1 MHQNGLSGAYIGFET
16 CQIQQCWFWV
26 SMISSSW
33 KIKISKEKSS
43 IKWGEKTIKM
53 EWDLCSNAPWAQFCP
68 YTRSQNHISKPSSQ
82 KSRKNHHNSE
92 SLVTQNSNLGPILP
106 LHQVSEPY
114 IKPSLSKIKKKPCA
128 DNSESLLKHFFPYV
142 QNDIF

>member
-82 KSRKNHHNSE
+82 KSRKTIITQKV
-92 SLVTQNSNLGPILP
+92 LVTQNSNIVHCNQHTQKPI
-106 LHQVSEPY
+106 
-114 IKPSLSKIKKKPCA
+114 CA
-128 DNSESLLKHFFPYV
+128 DFQAFWNTFSLLKWYFLISC
-142 QNDIF
+142 QE

>member
-43 IKWGEKTIKM
+43 IKWGKKTIKM
-53 EWDLCSNAPWAQFCP
+53 EWDLCSNAPWAQFYP

-82 KSRKNHHNSE
+82 KSRKTIITQKV
-92 SLVTQNSNLGPILP
+92 LVTQNSNIVHCNQHTQKPI
-106 LHQVSEPY
+106 
-114 IKPSLSKIKKKPCA
+114 CA
-128 DNSESLLKHFFPYV
+128 DFQAFWNTFSLLKWYFLISC
-142 QNDIF
+142 QE

>member
-43 IKWGEKTIKM
+43 IKWGKKTIKM
-53 EWDLCSNAPWAQFCP
+53 EWDLCSNAPWAHFCP

-82 KSRKNHHNSE
+82 KSRKTIITQKV
-92 SLVTQNSNLGPILP
+92 LVTQNSNIVHCNQHTQKPI
-106 LHQVSEPY
+106 
-114 IKPSLSKIKKKPCA
+114 CA
-128 DNSESLLKHFFPYV
+128 DFQAFWNTFSLLKWYFLISC
-142 QNDIF
+142 QE

>member
-43 IKWGEKTIKM
+43 IKWGEKNPSKWNGTYAAMLLGPNSAPTPGLRTIYLNLPLKNQ
-53 EWDLCSNAPWAQFCP
+53 EK
-68 YTRSQNHISKPSSQ
+68 TIITQ
-82 KSRKNHHNSE
+82 KV
-92 SLVTQNSNLGPILP
+92 LVTQNSNIVHCNQHTQKPI
-106 LHQVSEPY
+106 
-114 IKPSLSKIKKKPCA
+114 CA
-128 DNSESLLKHFFPYV
+128 DFQAFWNTFSLLKWYFLISC
-142 QNDIF
+142 QE